1 MPGHCSAPAC
11 DGPVMI
17 SPMHR
22 VDTTLAARLHD
33 RARASRWQVSVEAFG
48 AALERSA
55 AKSGLP
61 AGSSLERYLSSLH
74 LEDLALACAC
84 AGGHDEA
91 WEHFVREF
99 RPVLYR
105 AADAMAPGG
114 GARDVADALYAELYG
129 VSNSGEARTSL
140 LTYFHGRSSLAT
152 WLRAVLSQRVIDR
165 ARTWKRLSPLP
176 EDESA
181 LPAAPPASASR
192 CLERVM
198 AALKD
203 ALARLDDRD
212 RLRLGWYH
220 AQQMTLAAIGKA
232 LGEHE
237 ATVSRQL
244 TRARKQVRA
253 GIETALTAAG
263 LSSSEIDDC
272 MAEAAADP
280 GTMDV
285 GELLGSRKIA
295 GGDRSFHEEPV

>member
-1 MPGHCSAPAC
+1 MR
-11 DGPVMI
+11 
-17 SPMHR
+17 R
-22 VDTTLAARLHD
+22 VDSAVATRLHE
-33 RARASRWQVSVEAFG
+33 RAQASRWRVSVDAFA

-55 AKSGLP
+55 AKSAL
-61 AGSSLERYLSSLH
+61 AADASVERYLSSLH

-84 AGGHDEA
+84 AHGDEEA
-91 WEHFVREF
+91 WDHFVREF

-105 AADAMAPGG
+105 AADAMHPGG

-129 VSNSGEARTSL
+129 VSDSGEARSSL

-152 WLRAVLSQRVIDR
+152 WLRAVLSQRVVDR

-176 EDESA
+176 DDESA
-181 LPAAPPASASR
+181 LPSTEPASASR
-192 CLERVM
+192 CLERVT

-220 AQQMTLAAIGKA
+220 AQQMTLAAIGKV

-244 TRARKQVRA
+244 ARARKQIRA
-253 GIETALTAAG
+253 GIEASLTAAG
-263 LSSSEIDDC
+263 LSSTEIDDC

-285 GELLGSRKIA
+285 AELLESRKIA
-295 GGDRSFHEEPV
+295 SDDRSLHKETV